1 MKMLLLR
8 KEKDG
13 TSAVRR
19 PFAAAVGGAV
29 GSEGGLTALVG
40 LTFRIGHDFVIASAH
55 RSESLNRM
63 RRSEWFV
70 VEKRRSRE

>member
-1 MKMLLLR
+1 MKMLLR
-8 KEKDG
+8 KEKGG
-13 TSAVRR
+13 TNAVRR

-29 GSEGGLTALVG
+29 GSEGG

-63 RRSEWFV
+63 CRSEWFV